1 MHLRGRRDDA
11 VQALVWS
18 GLAWLAGLGWP
29 KARPSGRL
37 TATVRMTIKPD
48 KVKSRERERPGEI
61 ETSHHIV
68 FLCLFSASPPT
79 MEFFKSAVASAISKG
94 PPFPYTFGDKVD
106 VDTSI
111 WTLYN
116 GTKRV
121 NSLQLNSCSSTNN
134 VPQEDG
140 SNCSILSFDVPANK
154 SRLPMARNAVKKLRT
169 LRHPGV
175 IKVLDTVEV

>member
-1 MHLRGRRDDA
+1 
-11 VQALVWS
+11 
-18 GLAWLAGLGWP
+18 
-29 KARPSGRL
+29 
-37 TATVRMTIKPD
+37 
-48 KVKSRERERPGEI
+48 
-61 ETSHHIV
+61 
-68 FLCLFSASPPT
+68 

-121 NSLQLNSCSSTNN
+121 NALYLNSCSPTTNN
-134 VPQEDG
+134 VLQEDG
-140 SNCSILSFDVPANK
+140 SNCSIFSFDVPANN

-175 IKVLDTVEV
+175 IKVLDTVEVWILEEDCMKKSY